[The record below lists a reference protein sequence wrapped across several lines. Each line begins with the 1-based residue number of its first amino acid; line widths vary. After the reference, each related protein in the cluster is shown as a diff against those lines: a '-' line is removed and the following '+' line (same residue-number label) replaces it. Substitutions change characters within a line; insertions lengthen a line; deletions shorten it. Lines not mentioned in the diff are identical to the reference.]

1 MRTLSSPL
9 LKTSVRYFSAA
20 FALLFLCIS
29 GPFSISSQG
38 EVGSYLLFS
47 NILCLILYP
56 AWRKRSDSKLLIG
69 LDFLLVIL
77 TAATILYWIF
87 QYPEYASQRVG
98 LPNQADM
105 IFGVI
110 MILLS
115 LETTRRV
122 MGNTLPI
129 LGIVFLTI
137 LYFGPY
143 LPDVFQHKGFSLAR
157 IVEFTYSTTEGIFGT
172 VTSTF
177 SAYVMPFL
185 IFGAFLQR
193 TGGGDFFMD
202 LAKSIAGRFAGG
214 PALMAVWTSC
224 CFGMISGSPIA
235 NVMTTGTFTIPLM
248 KKMGFKP
255 EFAGAVEAAASTGGQ
270 FMPPIMGAG
279 AFLMATIT
287 ETPYYIIMIMAIA
300 PALLYYLSLTTMV
313 YFRAKRRGFA
323 GLALAELPDLKETMR
338 KGWYYLLV
346 LVLVT
351 ALLLYGLS
359 VPWTAFGCTIFLIFC
374 SLVRRQNRMT
384 WRTFVDTLEEA
395 AKSSLIVGATAGTL
409 GIVMGGITLSGLGV
423 KFSTAILAFSQGSL
437 FLSIVLVAV
446 IATILGM
453 GLPTTAAYIV
463 MAIIAA
469 PSLIQLGLTPII
481 AHMLC
486 FWLSMGSNVTP
497 PVALAAI
504 AASGIAKSDP
514 MKTGVHAFVLAIYMY
529 IIPFAFAY
537 APQITLLGY
546 GFLRPL
552 EMIST
557 LALATFALGGAV
569 QGWLFG
575 NLVPW
580 QRVVLLASTV
590 LLGVPEIYTD
600 LAGFVLLAAIAM
612 LQLGKKKGGAI
623 S

>member
-1 MRTLSSPL
+1 MRTLLNPFL
-9 LKTSVRYFSAA
+9 NVSVRYFSAA

-29 GPFSISSQG
+29 GPFVISSEG
-38 EVGSYLLFS
+38 EVGSYLLFT

-56 AWRKRSDSKLLIG
+56 AWKKRPDNKLLIG
-69 LDFLLVIL
+69 VDILFILL
-77 TAATILYWIF
+77 TAATILYWIW
-87 QYPEYASQRVG
+87 QYADYASTRVG
-98 LPNQADM
+98 LPNQPDM

-110 MILLS
+110 MVLLS

-129 LGIVFLTI
+129 LGIVFLAI
-137 LYFGPY
+137 LFFGPY
-143 LPDVFQHKGFSLAR
+143 LPGVFQHKGFSLAR
-157 IVEFTYSTTEGIFGT
+157 IIEFTYSTTEGVFGT

-177 SAYVMPFL
+177 AVYVMPFL
-185 IFGAFLQR
+185 IFGSFLQR

-224 CFGMISGSPIA
+224 VFGMISGSPIA

-287 ETPYYIIMIMAIA
+287 ETPYYVIMVMAVA

-313 YFRAKRRGFA
+313 YFRAKRRGFT
-323 GLALAELPDLKETMR
+323 GLPLSELPDLKETMR

-359 VPWTAFGCTIFLIFC
+359 VPWTAFGCTIFLIIC
-374 SLVRRQNRMT
+374 GLVRKENRMT
-384 WRTFVDTLEEA
+384 WRMFVDTLEDA
-395 AKSSLIVGATAGTL
+395 TKSSLIVGATAGTL

-437 FLSIVLVAV
+437 FLSIILVAL

-469 PSLIQLGLTPII
+469 PSLIQLGLPPII

-497 PVALAAI
+497 PVALAAF

-514 MKTGVHAFVLAIYMY
+514 MKTGVHAFILAIYMY
-529 IIPFAFAY
+529 IIPFALAY
-537 APQITLLGY
+537 APQITLIGY
-546 GFLRPL
+546 GFLSPF
-552 EMIST
+552 EMITT
-557 LALATFALGGAV
+557 LVLATFALAGAV

-575 NLVPW
+575 DLALW
-580 QRVVLLASTV
+580 QRAVLMVSTV

-600 LAGFVLLAAIAM
+600 ILGFVLLAAIVA
-612 LQLGKKKGGAI
+612 LQLRKKRELQTA
-623 S
+623 